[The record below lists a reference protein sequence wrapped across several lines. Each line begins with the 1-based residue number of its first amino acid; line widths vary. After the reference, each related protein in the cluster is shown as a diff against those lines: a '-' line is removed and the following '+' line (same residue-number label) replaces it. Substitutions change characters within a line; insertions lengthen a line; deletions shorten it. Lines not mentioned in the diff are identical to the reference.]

1 MKRVVIVDDH
11 AVFCEHWKAFFESRY
26 PGRVRVE
33 TYMDPFAA
41 LRALSPDID
50 LLMLDL
56 QMPGLDGK
64 KVLEF
69 AAARGV
75 DRRRVVITSASH
87 ADHLHEVFPAG
98 DCLAVINKEE
108 PAQQAV
114 FLMILDS
121 LMNKA

>member
-11 AVFCEHWKAFFESRY
+11 KVFCDHWSSFLLARY
-26 PGRVRVE
+26 PGAVAVE
-33 TYMDPFAA
+33 AYTDPFAA
-41 LRALSPDID
+41 LRVLSPDID

-56 QMPGLDGK
+56 EMPGLDGK

-75 DRRRVVITSASH
+75 DRRKVVVTSARH

-108 PAQQAV
+108 PGQ
-114 FLMILDS
+114 
-121 LMNKA
+121 